1 MQTRA
6 SACNPQTLRRLQSIF
21 DAVWRELEKQKGLH
35 TFPWAIEATRFN
47 VARQVLGHMTDRRDP
62 ERIKQEVLESIT
74 NSHRGLTSK
83 RGATKDDTQLER
95 HAGA

>member
-6 SACNPQTLRRLQSIF
+6 SACNPQTLRRLQTIF
-21 DAVWRELEKQKGLH
+21 DAVWRELEKQKGPH

-47 VARQVLGHMTDRRDP
+47 VARQVLGHVTDRRDP

-74 NSHRGLTSK
+74 TASEVSK
-83 RGATKDDTQLER
+83 RGATEDETRLER
-95 HAGA
+95 DAGA